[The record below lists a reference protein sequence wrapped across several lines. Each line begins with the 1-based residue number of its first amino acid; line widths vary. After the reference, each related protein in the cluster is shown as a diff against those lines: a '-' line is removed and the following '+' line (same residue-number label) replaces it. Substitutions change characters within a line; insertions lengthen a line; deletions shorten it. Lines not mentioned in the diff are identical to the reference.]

1 MPEILIA
8 LIVICAAAAVA
19 ICMAFAVILICMA
32 FAVILLDMQ
41 RDMSTLKVQ
50 IASEFTETRERIERM
65 GEKLKALRKGENAD
79 HEAK

>member
-19 ICMAFAVILICMA
+19 ICMA